1 MGFSGAGTH
10 QSHYI
15 LFLVPICPSLMSPL
29 DFVPLTILSGL
40 PVAARSVGGVVIVY
54 DVCSYLGLKG
64 PESAL

>member
-1 MGFSGAGTH
+1 
-10 QSHYI
+10 
-15 LFLVPICPSLMSPL
+15 MSPL